1 MELPIF
7 SATKIIEAAIKRAAN
22 RIGVSTEQ
30 PIDLAANMA
39 MAAGFRRRSDD
50 ELDMDAGDDGG
61 DGVLDGDLMAE
72 FSELNYQLAKP
83 ESPQPQPQQQ
93 AQAVATAGPNL
104 SELQRLISNLQELQS
119 LNVSLGKPVTTIS
132 PQSQADAIYLQ
143 SQQAQ
148 QTDST
153 KPRRQSQGQNDTSTP
168 TLTLGEL
175 AEAEDATTQSPTRI
189 SLNLGLSDAD
199 TETEDSSSG
208 SSSSSST
215 TETSPS
221 GSSTTTEESRNGSLD
236 DLADS
241 FGPDPVSQEPPPA
254 KKKNGFYF
262 LADWNSFLE
271 VGDGDDQVVVRLSPK
286 IGDPRDFLPV

>member
-30 PIDLAANMA
+30 PLDLAANMA

-50 ELDMDAGDDGG
+50 DADLDAGDSEN

-83 ESPQPQPQQQ
+83 EPRQAEPEQQP
-93 AQAVATAGPNL
+93 AAVKGPNL

-119 LNVSLGKPVTTIS
+119 LNVNLSKPVTIS

-143 SQQAQ
+143 SQQPH
-148 QTDST
+148 QTDTT
-153 KPRRQSQGQNDTSTP
+153 KPRRQSQNSTSAP

-175 AEAEDATTQSPTRI
+175 AEAEAASATTQSPTRI
-189 SLNLGLSDAD
+189 SLNLGLSDDD
-199 TETEDSSSG
+199 TDGDTSSSN
-208 SSSSSST
+208 SSST
-215 TETSPS
+215 TEESPS
-221 GSSTTTEESRNGSLD
+221 ISTTTEESRNGSLD